1 MSDTLST
8 PATSRPVTPLAEAS
22 SRRYNSLYDLTSLR
36 LHPDGLRVLPGDR
49 IWRGSSF
56 HSAAP
61 VKDSRGNIFASDA
74 GGRSKLVRKR
84 QRSSSRSASRERK
97 RRASDASASEFD
109 HEDFQVDLENEGS
122 EDGMNLDDDLKDRKA
137 KMRRDFCADY
147 SFLDEAETAA
157 AKEREEMKRLYH
169 PSSDLM
175 KYIHYYATKIY
186 DKSGELFDATIGEL
200 RPDRPR
206 KRFRAASGSTRT
218 ASPAPPDLDY
228 ISSPSSTSSSSSPS
242 EDEDAAAVDE
252 QDQDDVGLD
261 DGRVERLSK
270 WKKRTGRKVGRP
282 RTTGISLGRGK
293 KKRKGLK
300 VSRNMFRAFDGSALL
315 CIGLL
320 VQEHV
325 AKLIDQPLR
334 LSLDAEL
341 EAMEDEE
348 LHWRYTDVAATV
360 NKEEVD
366 PVEREAQTRLE
377 SEGRR

>member
-8 PATSRPVTPLAEAS
+8 PASSRPVTPLAEAS

-49 IWRGSSF
+49 IWRGTSF

-84 QRSSSRSASRERK
+84 QRSRSRSASRERK
-97 RRASDASASEFD
+97 RRASDASGSEFD
-109 HEDFQVDLENEGS
+109 PEDFHVDLENEGG
-122 EDGMNLDDDLKDRKA
+122 EDGMDIDDDLKDRKA
-137 KMRRDFCADY
+137 KMRRDFYADY
-147 SFLDEAETAA
+147 SFLDEPETAE
-157 AKEREEMKRLYH
+157 AKEREEMKRLHH

-175 KYIHYYATKIY
+175 KYIHYYAAEIY
-186 DKSGELFDATIGEL
+186 DKSGELFDASIGEL

-206 KRFRAASGSTRT
+206 KRLRAGSTRT
-218 ASPAPPDLDY
+218 ASPAPPDLDH
-228 ISSPSSTSSSSSPS
+228 ISSPSSASSSSSPS

-252 QDQDDVGLD
+252 QDQDDAGLD
-261 DGRVERLSK
+261 DGRLERLSK

-293 KKRKGLK
+293 KKRRGLK
-300 VSRNMFRAFDGSALL
+300 VSRNMFRAFDGSALF

-325 AKLIDQPLR
+325 AKLIDQPLS

-341 EAMEDEE
+341 ETMDDEE
-348 LHWRYTDVAATV
+348 LHRRYTDVAATV

-366 PVEREAQTRLE
+366 PVEREAQTCLE
-377 SEGRR
+377 REGRR